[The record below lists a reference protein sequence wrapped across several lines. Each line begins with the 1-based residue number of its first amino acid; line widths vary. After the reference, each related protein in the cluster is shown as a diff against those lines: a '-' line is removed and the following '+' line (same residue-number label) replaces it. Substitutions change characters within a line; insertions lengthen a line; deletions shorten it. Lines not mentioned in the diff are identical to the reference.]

1 MGSDALGQHSRNFV
15 RKVAIWSRIAA
26 GIFRGLLIYRRYR
39 DFTMVPPFTFARN
52 LALCAIGAPASGC
65 IVECGV
71 WRGGMSAGMADML
84 PDRFHLLFDSFEGL
98 PPATDTD
105 GPDAIAW
112 QKDTSAENYFDNCRA
127 ERGYAERAMQMSAA
141 KCFKLVQGWF
151 QDTLVAFKP
160 EEPIAILRL
169 DGDWYESTMQCL
181 TALYPHVMT
190 KGLIIIDDY
199 YAWDGCSRAV
209 HDFLSR
215 TQSLDRIEAWGSV
228 CFIKKGSAGRLES
241 TVP

>member
-1 MGSDALGQHSRNFV
+1 MQSDNIFRKLA

-26 GIFRGLLIYRRYR
+26 WISWGLLLRRRYR

-84 PDRFHLLFDSFEGL
+84 PGRLHYLLDSFEGL
-98 PPATDTD
+98 PPATDAD
-105 GPDAIAW
+105 GAYAISW
-112 QKDTSAENYFDNCRA
+112 QENTSAENYYDNCRA

-141 KCFKLVQGWF
+141 KRFKLVQGWF
-151 QDTLVAFKP
+151 RDTLVAFKP

-169 DGDWYESTMQCL
+169 DADWYESTMQCL
-181 TALYPHVMT
+181 TALYPHVMPG
-190 KGLIIIDDY
+190 GLIIIDDY
-199 YAWDGCSRAV
+199 YAWDRCSRAV

-215 TQSLDRIEAWGSV
+215 TQSLERIEAWGIV
-228 CFIKKGSAGRLES
+228 CFIIKGSARRLEPP
-241 TVP
+241 VP